1 MDNELK
7 EQIIETLKSYLEY
20 SETMFESVKKDI
32 ENGEEISS
40 ERANNINDCVRTIH
54 HIVSI
59 VEKVKETAPEVPV
72 QEQLSKYNEIHVNSN
87 EFIKL
92 ITMLQVILKPIN
104 FDKDTDIII
113 NYKLKSQTIV
123 FEYFKSE

>member
-1 MDNELK
+1 LDNELK

-72 QEQLSKYNEIHVNSN
+72 QEQWWEKV
-87 EFIKL
+87 KL
-92 ITMLQVILKPIN
+92 GFAEEMANYVASRGKVQEDLK
-104 FDKDTDIII
+104 
-113 NYKLKSQTIV
+113 
-123 FEYFKSE
+123 